1 MVLESTPAARAR
13 PRLSPRRAADRRLI
27 EIYLETLA
35 ACGVAAPDLES
46 AWTACRRSILQPV
59 LVWATNSPVF
69 QTEPVNTAYAVRA
82 SMAALDHDVLGLLGV

>member
-1 MVLESTPAARAR
+1 MVLESTPAGRAR

-59 LVWATNSPVF
+59 LVWATNSAVF